1 MKNSL
6 EQTSLLVHIAPD
18 SVEVYANLAMEG
30 NQIQATTGG
39 NASLT
44 TVHGML
50 SGTGNNA
57 ASETPG
63 RVVSPSATQ
72 KKPFG
77 VSYWGNVESDAP
89 ESLSRLIYEVFIIT
103 KPYGKFSPTL
113 SEPSSLSLCT
123 I

>member
-1 MKNSL
+1 M
-6 EQTSLLVHIAPD
+6 QTDGWGRNYLDEKPTGTNQSLLVHSATD

-57 ASETPG
+57 ACETPG
-63 RVVSPSATQ
+63 RVVSPSATL

-77 VSYWGNVESDAP
+77 GSYWGNVESDAP
-89 ESLSRLIYEVFIIT
+89 ESLSRFN
-103 KPYGKFSPTL
+103 
-113 SEPSSLSLCT
+113 
-123 I
+123 